1 LIRDGDDVLVRT
13 SPVMGGRSDEQLVRD
28 VRGGSREAAT
38 ELFTRHYRGV
48 WKAAFAIG
56 GRRSLADEAAQETF
70 VRMIERIDQYD
81 PRRPLRPW
89 LQRIAANRVID
100 HLRRERRDRPLEEAA
115 ERIVEWDA
123 SEAGAGAFVER
134 MARLGTERRA
144 VIVLRYGLDLGPAE
158 IADVLG
164 VPVGTVNSRLARAL
178 TQLREEVDAHADGG

>member
-1 LIRDGDDVLVRT
+1 
-13 SPVMGGRSDEQLVRD
+13 ME
-28 VRGGSREAAT
+28 
-38 ELFTRHYRGV
+38 ELFRSNWPAAYR
-48 WKAAFAIG
+48 AAFLVVHDHAAAEDIAQEALLATI
-56 GRRSLADEAAQETF
+56 RSLDRF
-70 VRMIERIDQYD
+70 D

-100 HLRRERRDRPLEEAA
+100 LLRRERRDRPLEEAA

-123 SEAGAGAFVER
+123 NEAGDGAFVER
-134 MARLGTERRA
+134 MARLGAERRA

-158 IADVLG
+158 IAEVLG